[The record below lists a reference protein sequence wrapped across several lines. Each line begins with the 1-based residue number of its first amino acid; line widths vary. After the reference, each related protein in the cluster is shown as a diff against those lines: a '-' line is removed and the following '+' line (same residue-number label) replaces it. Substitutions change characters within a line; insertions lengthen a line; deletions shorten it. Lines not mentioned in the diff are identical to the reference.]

1 MVNFKVTIIVLLLAA
16 VLATDCA
23 PERGEAYEFT
33 KRTCQQENG
42 LPDDVVD
49 YIQRYMTV
57 KNTTDESEKCFVVC
71 LLVAEGVVKNG
82 ELVVD
87 KLVNDTKEDFNKAG
101 LKLKEEEFRSRL
113 EDCTMR
119 RSLLPSLLLRKTS
132 LFALAASP
140 DESDGTTNCTNS
152 YDSWSCFL
160 KLLSDGLPFE

>member
-57 KNTTDESEKCFVVC
+57 KNTTDESEK
-71 LLVAEGVVKNG
+71 VKNG